1 MKKALSFLVRSLF
14 VMSFSFSVGF
24 LAIHFGRQTSWYKDH
39 LYRQLLNGDEQQR
52 LRAAGALALLGGE
65 RELLKALQSET
76 SEVHTMAQRGLEHLW
91 FIAAGHKAYKMM
103 EEAQKAIETEDF
115 EEALRILDR
124 VTTEYPNYAEGWN
137 QRGAVLWQTG
147 QYQKSKVACERAL
160 SLNPNHYV
168 AWQGLSVCQLHFGDV
183 FASIRSLRAALKIAP
198 HDETARNCLLKCQEL
213 LRTCPPPGQER
224 RPADLL

>member
-1 MKKALSFLVRSLF
+1 MKKALLFLVRSLL
-14 VMSFSFSVGF
+14 VMSFSFSAGF

-39 LYRQLLNGDEQQR
+39 LYRQLLNGDQQQR
-52 LRAAGALALLGGE
+52 WRAAGALALVGGE
-65 RELLKALQSET
+65 SQLLKALQSET
-76 SEVHTMAQRGLEHLW
+76 AEVHTTAQRGLEHLW
-91 FIAAGHKAYKMM
+91 FIAAGHKAYRMI
-103 EEAQKAIETEDF
+103 EAAQAAIDKADF
-115 EEALRILDR
+115 EQALRILDR

-137 QRGAVLWQTG
+137 QRGAVLWQIG
-147 QYQKSKVACERAL
+147 QYQKSRVACERAL

-198 HDETARNCLLKCQEL
+198 YDETARNCLQRCQEF
-213 LRTCPPPGQER
+213 LRTCPSPDQAR